1 MNSFNLQN
9 NYFGLKDEEVLT
21 RKKLKQVNI
30 VSSHWQDTYLGIVV
44 VNTFNILNILVF
56 VAGLIVWYFRGFFD
70 FLILVGILMLNLAI
84 SLTQEIYAKHKI
96 NLLRKNF
103 RN

>member
-1 MNSFNLQN
+1 M
-9 NYFGLKDEEVLT
+9 
-21 RKKLKQVNI
+21 
-30 VSSHWQDTYLGIVV
+30 
-44 VNTFNILNILVF
+44 
-56 VAGLIVWYFRGFFD
+56 AGLIVWYFRGFFD

-103 RN
+103 RNYYEVIRNGKIQKILATDLVLDDIFILQTGLIF